1 MFVLSLTWPLN
12 KMPCNKIVERKK
24 MIKFEDLN
32 LNESMLKALKLMN
45 FDNPTDVQEKVIPLA
60 LNGDDIITKAQTG
73 SGKTAAFAIP
83 IIEKLSTEQNA
94 VQALVLTPTR
104 ELAVQVQEAFTTL
117 GIYKKIK
124 TVAVYGKQPVS
135 IQKTQLSQRVHVV
148 VGTPGRTLDHLEK
161 GNLDISSVRY
171 LIIDEADEMLNMG
184 FIDEVEN
191 IIKKVPKPRQTLM
204 FSATLSDEIKVLINK
219 YMNLPKSIELTPK
232 SLTVEKIN
240 QRHYVIDE
248 NSKYNL
254 LEDLIKVE
262 DISKAIL
269 FCRTKKN
276 VSYLASRMRA
286 SSYSVTE
293 IHGDMLQNDRLS
305 ALKAFKEGKFQFI
318 VATDV
323 AARGI
328 DVTDVSHVFNYDIP
342 LELESYVHRIG
353 RTGRAGSSGEA
364 ITFVTN
370 YEYKFLKAIE
380 EFITMKIPEG
390 VRPSKEEVLS
400 APKKEFK
407 VTISQPNNK
416 NSDIMKIH
424 INGGKKKKVRRGDIV
439 ASLVHSGG
447 VPADDI
453 GVIDIFDTYSYVDIL
468 NGSGKKLLS
477 THPEINLKGKPVKIQ
492 RAKK

>member
-1 MFVLSLTWPLN
+1 
-12 KMPCNKIVERKK
+12 
-24 MIKFEDLN
+24 MINFKDFN
-32 LNESMLKALKLMN
+32 LNESMLKSLKLMN
-45 FDNPTDVQEKVIPLA
+45 FDVPTEVQEKVIPLA
-60 LNGDDIITKAQTG
+60 LSGDDIIVKAQTG

-83 IIEKLSTEQNA
+83 IIENLIANENA

-104 ELAVQVQEAFTTL
+104 ELAVQVQETFSTL
-117 GIYKKIK
+117 GVYKKIK
-124 TVAVYGKQPVS
+124 TVAVYGKQPMS
-135 IQKTQLSQRVHVV
+135 IQKNQLSQRVHIV
-148 VGTPGRTLDHLEK
+148 VGTPGRTLDHIEK
-161 GNLDISSVRY
+161 GNLDISSVKY

-191 IIKKVPKPRQTLM
+191 IIKKVPKLRQTLM
-204 FSATLSDEIKVLINK
+204 FSATLSYEIKELINK
-219 YMNLPKSIELTPK
+219 YMFSPKLIELTPET
-232 SLTVEKIN
+232 LTVAKIN
-240 QRHYVIDE
+240 QKYYEIDE
-248 NSKYNL
+248 NLKYNL
-254 LEDLIKVE
+254 LEDLIKTE
-262 DISKAIL
+262 DITKAIL

-276 VSYLASRMRA
+276 VAYLASRMRV

-305 ALKAFKEGKFQFI
+305 ALKAFKEDKFQFI

-328 DVTDVSHVFNYDIP
+328 DVNNVSHVFNYDIP
-342 LELESYVHRIG
+342 LELEAYVHRIG

-364 ITFVTN
+364 ITFVTR
-370 YEYKFLKAIE
+370 YEDKFLKAIE
-380 EFITMKIPEG
+380 EFINMKIPQG
-390 VRPSKEEVLS
+390 IHPSKEEVLN

-407 VTISQPNNK
+407 PSVAKINNK
-416 NSDIMKIH
+416 SSDIIKIH
-424 INGGKKKKVRRGDIV
+424 INGGKKKKIRRGDIV
-439 ASLVHSGG
+439 ASLIHSGG

-477 THPEINLKGKPVKIQ
+477 MHPEINLKGKSIKIQ